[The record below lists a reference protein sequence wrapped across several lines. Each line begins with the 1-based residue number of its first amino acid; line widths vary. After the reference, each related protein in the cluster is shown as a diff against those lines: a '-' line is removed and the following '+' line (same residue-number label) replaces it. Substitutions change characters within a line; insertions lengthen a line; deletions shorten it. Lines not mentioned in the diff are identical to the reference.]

1 MKVYKKNLP
10 DGVKKC
16 FGYDKGVKVKLIN
29 KKYLKKKNNKTNEK
43 YFFTRLFI
51 LCISLFLKKR
61 NYLSFPNN
69 SSKCKNMSI

>member
-29 KKYLKKKNNKTNEK
+29 KKYLKKKNKKNDEK
-43 YFFTRLFI
+43 
-51 LCISLFLKKR
+51 
-61 NYLSFPNN
+61 
-69 SSKCKNMSI
+69 